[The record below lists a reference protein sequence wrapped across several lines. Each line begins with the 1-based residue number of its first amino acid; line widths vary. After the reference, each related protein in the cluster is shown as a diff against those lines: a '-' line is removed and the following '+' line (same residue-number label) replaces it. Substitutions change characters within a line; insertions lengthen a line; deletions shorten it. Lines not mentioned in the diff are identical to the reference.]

1 VSNPDLSRR
10 GLLLAGG
17 TAAATPLVAPA
28 QAQPAP
34 AAGAAPPAPHVW
46 EFFQGEEAAMVSA
59 AVERLI
65 PADPESPGAIAA
77 GVPQFIDRQL
87 AGSYGT
93 GSRLYRQGP
102 FRLGTPEQGYQLP
115 FTPAA
120 LYRAALP
127 AFAAWTRQAHGGAFQ
142 DIDHRLQDE
151 ALRQMEAGEADFGAV
166 PSAVFFETLLAN
178 TVEGFFSDPIH
189 GGNRDMIGW
198 KLVGFPGPYA
208 GYVELVGRHNLRFDR
223 QPRGIAQA
231 IAEHAHNA
239 TPQSHQT
246 QSHH

>member
-1 VSNPDLSRR
+1 
-10 GLLLAGG
+10 
-17 TAAATPLVAPA
+17 
-28 QAQPAP
+28 
-34 AAGAAPPAPHVW
+34 
-46 EFFQGEEAAMVSA
+46 
-59 AVERLI
+59 
-65 PADPESPGAIAA
+65 
-77 GVPQFIDRQL
+77 
-87 AGSYGT
+87 
-93 GSRLYRQGP
+93 
-102 FRLGTPEQGYQLP
+102 
-115 FTPAA
+115 
-120 LYRAALP
+120 
-127 AFAAWTRQAHGGAFQ
+127 
-142 DIDHRLQDE
+142 
-151 ALRQMEAGEADFGAV
+151 MEAGEADFGAV

-231 IAEHAHNA
+231 IAKHAHNA